1 MDSDIIKIYEK
12 LQGNYPISVSSSL
25 AVSPNFKI
33 DFPILC
39 GISSLGKFE
48 VFFDDV
54 SFPFYAMRD
63 NGEVFA
69 HWHLQ
74 TPDEVEKTVVDFM
87 EGKPSAIPFGQPYN
101 T

>member
-1 MDSDIIKIYEK
+1 MDAVVLKIYET
-12 LQGNYPISVSSSL
+12 LHESYPISVNSSL
-25 AVSPNFKI
+25 AISPNFKI

-39 GISSLGKFE
+39 GTSNLGKFE

-54 SFPFYAMRD
+54 SFPFYAMHD

-87 EGKPSAIPFGQPYN
+87 EGKPSAIPFGQPN
-101 T
+101 NS

>member
-1 MDSDIIKIYEK
+1 MDPVVQIYEK
-12 LQGNYPISVSSSL
+12 FHQRYPISVVSSL
-25 AVSPNFKI
+25 AVNPNFKI

-39 GISSLGKFE
+39 GTSNLGQFE

-87 EGKPSAIPFGQPYN
+87 EGKLSAIPFGQSN
-101 T
+101 HT

>member
-1 MDSDIIKIYEK
+1 MDADIKKLYKQLYCKYPLKLTSSFEK
-12 LQGNYPISVSSSL
+12 GV
-25 AVSPNFKI
+25 KTDI
-33 DFPILC
+33 DYPILC
-39 GISSLGKFE
+39 GNSILGRFE
-48 VFFDDV
+48 LFYGDLDFE
-54 SFPFYAMRD
+54 FYAMRD

-87 EGKPSAIPFGQPYN
+87 DGKPSAIPFGQPNN

>member
-1 MDSDIIKIYEK
+1 MDSDVLKIYEK
-12 LQGNYPISVSSSL
+12 LHESYPISVNSSL

-39 GISSLGKFE
+39 GTSNLGKFE

-54 SFPFYAMRD
+54 SFPFYAMHD

-74 TPDEVEKTVVDFM
+74 TAQEVEETIANFM
-87 EGKPSAIPFGQPYN
+87 EGNMARGYL
-101 T
+101 

>member
-1 MDSDIIKIYEK
+1 MDTDIIKIYEK
-12 LQGNYPISVSSSL
+12 LQENYPISVNSSL
-25 AVSPNFKI
+25 AVSPNFKT

-39 GISSLGKFE
+39 GTSSLGKFK
-48 VFFDDV
+48 VFFDEV

-74 TPDEVEKTVVDFM
+74 TLDEVEKTVVDFM
-87 EGKPSAIPFGQPYN
+87 EGKSSAIPFGRPYN
-101 T
+101 I